1 MQYVTGYILDN
12 QIDVLLHTDG
22 LERRFE
28 KVYERPIKL
37 YKEFDNVFT
46 KVVKNQDQKK
56 QFVNDASCELQISN
70 EEDELVL
77 TKVGAV
83 QDDGSSTATKGH
95 IKFTLS
101 ESDMLKLD
109 QIFYHGVLKFTGN
122 DSTVSVLYAETRY
135 DAKLKFEVVQGTSPE
150 FTASQVI
157 TSFNVIN
164 DEFSSSSVA
173 AQPNRNSND
182 ALHTAVYYL
191 SNFTGGIKIMGTMTD
206 GASYGTDAQQDEFFQ
221 IDRQDYTEET
231 GRKYVN
237 FTGVFKRVAF
247 VITQTDSSTV
257 LSGVDKILYRS

>member
-1 MQYVTGYILDN
+1 MSI
-12 QIDVLLHTDG
+12 
-22 LERRFE
+22 
-28 KVYERPIKL
+28 
-37 YKEFDNVFT
+37 
-46 KVVKNQDQKK
+46 
-56 QFVNDASCELQISN
+56 
-70 EEDELVL
+70 
-77 TKVGAV
+77 
-83 QDDGSSTATKGH
+83 
-95 IKFTLS
+95 
-101 ESDMLKLD
+101 
-109 QIFYHGVLKFTGN
+109 
-122 DSTVSVLYAETRY
+122 LYADTRY
-135 DAKLKFEVVQGTSPE
+135 DAKLNFEVVQGTSPE
-150 FTASQVI
+150 FIASQLI
-157 TSFNVIN
+157 TSFTVIN
-164 DEFSSSSVA
+164 DEFSSSSVD